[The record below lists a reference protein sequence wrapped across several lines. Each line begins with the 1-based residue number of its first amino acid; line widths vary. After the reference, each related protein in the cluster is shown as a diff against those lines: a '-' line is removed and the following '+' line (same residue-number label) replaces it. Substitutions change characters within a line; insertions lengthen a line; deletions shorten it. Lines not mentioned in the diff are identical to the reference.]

1 MKKSFIIIVLIAALG
16 GGVILTQVNAN
27 DTAKPVAVSSVEQ
40 SVATLDVPGMTC
52 VTCPFTIKKAISTLD
67 GVSNVEASFDTMTA
81 TVTYDK
87 NKVSVE
93 DFIKA
98 TTDVGYASTLR
109 QCESET
115 KIC

>member
-1 MKKSFIIIVLIAALG
+1 MKKSFIIIALVAALG
-16 GGVILTQVNAN
+16 GGVMLTTVNAE
-27 DTAKPVAVSSVEQ
+27 DSAKPVATSGVEQ

-52 VTCPFTIKKAISTLD
+52 VTCPFTVKKAISALD

-98 TTDVGYASTLR
+98 TTDVGYASTLH

-115 KIC
+115 KAC